1 MMEADKFNAVKDA
14 TVAIGIA
21 NKDTKDVI
29 SSFGTGFF
37 IGGEYIVSSAH
48 IFSQCIKYNA
58 QYKEKK
64 NSMKGIYSAFNV
76 TTKGDQLEL
85 NTYHIL
91 KAIRLPPV
99 KEVRGFT
106 GSLDLDIGI
115 GKLDRH
121 SDNFLHIKEP
131 GELKLYDEIVICGY
145 PSGRVSLV
153 LYRNNHG
160 DGMGIHLRPII
171 QFGRIAGLMPDDD
184 CKSNNPWGIQTDIVA
199 MGGSSGSP
207 IVDPRSGE
215 VVGMA
220 QQVIATMTTVGKDGM
235 PSNLYELT
243 KGPLYGI
250 APIGLAYG
258 VTNQI
263 LSPLPN
269 ISKNYFEKGHQPD
282 YLFENTGIIELF

>member
-1 MMEADKFNAVKDA
+1 MMEADKFNAVKHA

-21 NKDTKDVI
+21 NRDTKDVI

-64 NSMKGIYSAFNV
+64 NSIKGIYSAFNI
-76 TTKGDQLEL
+76 TIKGDQLEL
-85 NTYHIL
+85 NTYHII

-99 KEVRGFT
+99 KEVRGFI
-106 GSLDLDIGI
+106 GSVDLDIGI
-115 GKLDRH
+115 GKLNRH

-153 LYRNNHG
+153 LYRNNRE

-171 QFGRIAGLMPDDD
+171 QFGRIAGLMPYDD
-184 CKSNNPWGIQTDIVA
+184 SNNPWGIQTDIVA

-258 VTNQI
+258 VTNQMVQF
-263 LSPLPN
+263 SEYSLPK
-269 ISKNYFEKGHQPD
+269 I
-282 YLFENTGIIELF
+282 

>member
-1 MMEADKFNAVKDA
+1 MTEADKFGAVKDA
-14 TVAIGIA
+14 TVAIGLA

-58 QYKEKK
+58 QNKDMNNGME
-64 NSMKGIYSAFNV
+64 GIYSAFNI
-76 TTKGDQLEL
+76 TTNGNQLEL
-85 NTYHIL
+85 NTYHII

-99 KEVRGFT
+99 KEVTGFT
-106 GSLDLDIGI
+106 GSVDLDIGI

-131 GELKLYDEIVICGY
+131 TQLKLYDEIVICGF
-145 PSGRVSLV
+145 PSGRISLV
-153 LYRNNHG
+153 LYRNKHE

-171 QFGRIAGLMPDDD
+171 QFGRIAGLMPYDD
-184 CKSNNPWGIQTDIVA
+184 SNNPWGIQTDIVA

-207 IVDPRSGE
+207 IIDPSSGE
-215 VVGMA
+215 VIGMA
-220 QQVIATMTTVGKDGM
+220 QQIIATMTTVDKEGM
-235 PSNLYELT
+235 PSNLFELT

-269 ISKNYFEKGHQPD
+269 ICKDYFEKGLSPD
-282 YLFENTGIIELF
+282 FLFDNTGPIELF